1 MDISW
6 AWMPK
11 SYRRWIY
18 EILEE
23 ENHANG
29 WPNRVNLALMLL
41 VVLNVVAVIME
52 TVEWLYFAYGPIFE
66 AFNVFSIGI
75 FTIEYILRIWS
86 CIEDPRYRAPQ
97 GSRLRFAITPL
108 AMVDLIAVLPFYLP
122 FVIADLRFV
131 RAMRLFRLFR
141 ILKLAH
147 YSRALQTFDD
157 VLRLKKE
164 ELGLMLFT
172 IIVLLITSAGL
183 MYEAEHDAQPEAFA
197 SIPDAMWWGIVT
209 LATVGY
215 GDIYPIT
222 PWGKL
227 IGSVVVILGIGLFAL
242 PAGLLA
248 MGFVQVQAQRKEAEH
263 SPGLV
268 CPYCGRQIE
277 GRSQDMEE
285 EGRILEWRM
294 R

>member
-1 MDISW
+1 M
-6 AWMPK
+6 AE
-11 SYRRWIY
+11 SYRRRTY

-23 ENHANG
+23 GGHAQG
-29 WPNRVNLALMLL
+29 WPRWINLALMLL
-41 VVLNVVAVIME
+41 VVLNVAAVIME
-52 TVEWLYFAYGPIFE
+52 TVKSLYSAYGPFFE
-66 AFNVFSIGI
+66 TFNMFSIGV

-86 CIEDPRYRAPQ
+86 CIEDPRYRTPQ
-97 GSRLRFAITPL
+97 GGRLRFAITPL
-108 AMVDLIAVLPFYLP
+108 AIVDLIAVLPFYLP
-122 FVIADLRFV
+122 FVLADLRFI

-157 VLRLKKE
+157 VLRLKKDE
-164 ELGLMLFT
+164 IGLMLF
-172 IIVLLITSAGL
+172 IIIILLITSAGL
-183 MYEAEHDAQPEAFA
+183 MYEAEHAAQPEAFA

-242 PAGLLA
+242 PAGILA
-248 MGFVQVQAQRKEAEH
+248 MGFVQVQAKRKEEENA
-263 SPGLV
+263 GVVV
-268 CPYCGRQIE
+268 CPYCGRQIGE
-277 GRSQDMEE
+277 TAGHKNEQDEVD
-285 EGRILEWRM
+285 GRIQMDRLR
-294 R
+294 